1 MRKLRSHIGLSPI
14 NGGRVKNSGTA
25 RLLREGYVLLSL
37 AVIALWAQPI
47 HAGNFGSARLKVT
60 LLAPDGLVIT
70 HTPQQFVYFAN
81 HLTINASVAA
91 PAGNGVARVLLH
103 YRQKGRTDYVTAT
116 GGNAFTPIPSG
127 RRNYTGRAVIPG
139 NVLAGSGVEYYIEA
153 FDLSDRPSY
162 AGTPAAPLF
171 SQLAGQDLTAGATF
185 AGDLGVSGGVLNL
198 PDGYADDGNTSI
210 QVNSGV
216 LPQTYTFTITQKNK
230 NDPSQVP
237 PGGGKAAGRAAM
249 AYQFGGGPATLPGMI
264 RISLL
269 YADVDSP
276 PGVVDGTDID
286 ETHLRLFYWDGVA
299 WRLVGGTVNSELDT
313 VTAMVPRLG
322 LYALFEITDFSSKIY
337 APEERVFTPNGDGI
351 NDTLMFD
358 GLSGDFEIKIFDEAG
373 HLIRVLREPEW
384 DGRDTSGRTVDNGLY
399 VYQYVSELGSGWI
412 SGVVAVAK

>member
-1 MRKLRSHIGLSPI
+1 MRKLRSQIGLSPI
-14 NGGRVKNSGTA
+14 NGGCVGKSGTA
-25 RLLREGYVLLSL
+25 RLLRWAYAVLAL
-37 AVIALWAQPI
+37 AAIGVWAQPLR
-47 HAGNFGSARLKVT
+47 AGNFGSARLIVT

-70 HTPQQFVYFAN
+70 HTPQQFVYFADY
-81 HLTINASVAA
+81 LTINASVAA

-103 YRQKGRTDYVTAT
+103 YRQKGRVDYVTAT
-116 GGNAFTPIPSG
+116 GGNAFTPVPSG

-139 NVLAGSGVEYYIEA
+139 NVLAGGGVEYYIEA
-153 FDLSDRPSY
+153 FDLSNRPSY

-171 SQLAGQDLTAGATF
+171 SQLAGQDLIAAGTF
-185 AGDLGVSGGVLNL
+185 VGDLGAAGGVLNL
-198 PDGYADDGNTSI
+198 PDGFVDDGNTSI
-210 QVNSGV
+210 QVNSGL
-216 LPQTYTFTITQKNK
+216 LPQTYSFTITQKDKTN
-230 NDPSQVP
+230 PSQVP
-237 PGGGKAAGRAAM
+237 TGTGQATGRAAV
-249 AYQFGGGPATLPGMI
+249 AYQFGGGPVPLPGMV
-264 RISLL
+264 RVTLL
-269 YADVDSP
+269 YADVDST
-276 PGVVDGTDID
+276 PGMVDGTSID

-299 WRLVGGTVNSELDT
+299 WRLVGGSVNPELDT

-351 NDTLMFD
+351 NDKLMFD

-399 VYQYVSELGSGWI
+399 VYQYVSELGSEWV